1 MRQKTLDEK
10 VALLKDGQI
19 VEIDGLMFSAKRID
33 DSVPKTP
40 CFYCNVD
47 CICKGNVLR
56 VCEELDYFP
65 NLGWYLWLE
74 S

>member
-1 MRQKTLDEK
+1 MNQREINEK

-19 VEIDGLMFSAKRID
+19 VEVDGLKFSAIRISD
-33 DSVPKTP
+33 DDPETP

-47 CICKGNVLR
+47 CVCNGNVAL
-56 VCEELDYFP
+56 VCAELDFSSKS
-65 NLGWYLWLE
+65 LWYLWLE

>member
-1 MRQKTLDEK
+1 MKQKTLAEK

-19 VEIDGLMFSAKRID
+19 VEIDGLMFSAKRVD
-33 DSVPKTP
+33 DDLPQRP

-47 CICKGNVLR
+47 CACKGDIIS
-56 VCEELDYFP
+56 VCEELDFYQ
-65 NLGWYLWLE
+65 NSLWYLWLE